1 MSCGEE
7 IKVEHSCADFDPATD
22 PVRCKCQ
29 GAVLKTYSTLIQ
41 SVPHNVAL
49 EAAQIVYGHH
59 HPEDC
64 KGDRAITVE
73 RWVNASNFH

>member
-1 MSCGEE
+1 MSCGEKIE
-7 IKVEHSCADFDPATD
+7 VTEGCVEFDLATD

-29 GAVLKTYSTLIQ
+29 GAVLNTYSSLLK